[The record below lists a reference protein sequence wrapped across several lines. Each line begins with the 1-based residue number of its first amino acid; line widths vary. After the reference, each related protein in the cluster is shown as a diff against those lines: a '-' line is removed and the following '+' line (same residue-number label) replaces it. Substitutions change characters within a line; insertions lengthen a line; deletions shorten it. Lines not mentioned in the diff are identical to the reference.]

1 MKTVRRIWTFS
12 TIFLAL
18 LLLFPIAN
26 RATRVLTVI
35 GIVLV
40 WSGALV
46 ICKRRRLIQILLVL
60 IGVAVFSLFLIPGRS
75 TDANALRADYCHGL
89 QLYTGDR
96 YVWGGEGCLGIDC
109 SGLARKGLVWGQLI
123 NGARS
128 MNGGPLRNAIAL
140 WWHDCSAKELLGG
153 FRGWTRVLFSSSSI
167 DEADHSK
174 LQPGDLAVTTDGVH
188 VLAYLGKTTWIE
200 ADPIFGK
207 VIRLSV
213 PSDNPWFNRPVVFI
227 RWSWLEDQK
236 FVQAQ
241 P

>member
-1 MKTVRRIWTFS
+1 MKTVRRIWILS
-12 TIFLAL
+12 AIL
-18 LLLFPIAN
+18 LTLVLLFPIST
-26 RATRVLTVI
+26 RTTRVLTVI
-35 GIVLV
+35 GIALV
-40 WSGALV
+40 WGGALV
-46 ICKRRRLIQILLVL
+46 MCKRHRVIRVFLLLIT
-60 IGVAVFSLFLIPGRS
+60 VACLSLFLLPGRNA
-75 TDANALRADYCHGL
+75 DINALRADYCRGL

-96 YVWGGEGCLGIDC
+96 YIWGGEGRFGIDC
-109 SGLARKGLVWGQLI
+109 SGLVRKGLVWGQLM

-128 MNGGPLRNAIAL
+128 LNSGPLRNAIAL

-174 LQPGDLAVTTDGVH
+174 LQTGDLAVTTDGVH